1 MKRFMLSLSVTAL
14 SLPSMAWAA
23 GDGHASHYPSWVP
36 EFLTH
41 DATNVAFFAMVG
53 FLLIV
58 WRVGG
63 FKAMTSGLDKR
74 AEAIASQLNEAKD
87 LREAATKMLADAER
101 QQKQAD
107 KDAQEIVAQAKKD
120 AELLMKDAREGLAQ
134 RLERR
139 EAVAEA
145 RIAQAES
152 EATAEVR
159 RAAADAA
166 TKAAQSI
173 LAEKSGADQFEAAAK
188 EIEKALN

>member
-1 MKRFMLSLSVTAL
+1 MKRFMLSLSVTSL
-14 SLPSMAWAA
+14 SLPSIAFAA
-23 GDGHASHYPSWVP
+23 EDGHANHYPSWVP

-41 DATNVAFFAMVG
+41 DATNVAFLAMAG

-74 AEAIASQLNEAKD
+74 AETISSQLNEAKD

-107 KDAQEIVAQAKKD
+107 EDAQEIVAQAKKD
-120 AELLMKDAREGLAQ
+120 AEALMKDAREGLAQ

-145 RIAQAES
+145 CLLYTSPSPRD
-152 EATAEVR
+152 R
-159 RAAADAA
+159 
-166 TKAAQSI
+166 
-173 LAEKSGADQFEAAAK
+173 G
-188 EIEKALN
+188 